1 MKRICRDAWCGRR
14 NTGSLPV
21 RPADFLIRCQE
32 CSPIADNINRTLERL
47 GVIEA
52 VRAGNQNPVGKAS
65 EFRFFYL
72 KAKIA
77 LRMTM
82 EELKFRQSC
91 QQSEVESCPRQ
102 YDNPE
107 DALDQAEVTS
117 GQQRKIG

>member
-14 NTGSLPV
+14 NTGSFPV

-32 CSPIADNINRTLERL
+32 CSPIADYINRTLERL
-47 GVIEA
+47 GVIKV
-52 VRAGNQNPVGKAS
+52 VRAGDQNAVGQAS
-65 EFRFFYL
+65 EFRYL
-72 KAKIA
+72 LSQSKNCAENA
-77 LRMTM
+77 M

-107 DALDQAEVTS
+107 DALDHPEAI
-117 GQQRKIG
+117 R